1 MVVELRGGI
10 CHTIDLCTLLL
21 ESECC
26 YADPLVAAEV
36 SQVKDRQE
44 KLLLEKGRGYVE
56 DLFRRCCKTVA
67 SEIEIGEGKLFY
79 GHCWQEGWS
88 TASSSGE
95 YEPRCSTLWISAQD
109 IHDPYFLFHTCVC
122 KSNVYLH
129 MDCSVCGQPHLALAG
144 VGV

>member
-44 KLLLEKGRGYVE
+44 KLLLEKGGVMLRIY
-56 DLFRRCCKTVA
+56 
-67 SEIEIGEGKLFY
+67 
-79 GHCWQEGWS
+79 
-88 TASSSGE
+88 SGDAA
-95 YEPRCSTLWISAQD
+95 RQ
-109 IHDPYFLFHTCVC
+109 
-122 KSNVYLH
+122 
-129 MDCSVCGQPHLALAG
+129 
-144 VGV
+144 

>member
-1 MVVELRGGI
+1 MVVELSGGI

-56 DLFRRCCKTVA
+56 DLFRRCCKAVA

-79 GHCWQEGWS
+79 GHC
-88 TASSSGE
+88 
-95 YEPRCSTLWISAQD
+95 
-109 IHDPYFLFHTCVC
+109 
-122 KSNVYLH
+122 
-129 MDCSVCGQPHLALAG
+129 LAG
-144 VGV
+144 GLKHCIFIRRI